1 MGKIGLIIKREFLSR
16 VKKKSF
22 IIMTLLGPI
31 IMGAVMI
38 IPIWMASVTTSVKT
52 ILVIDEARFVEG
64 LLQAND
70 DVRFVY
76 SRQPLKKALAEME
89 SSEYYALLHIPLFQD
104 NDINH
109 LQRQIKLYS
118 SKQVSLSLKLF
129 VRNQIEKQIE
139 RLKLQSQGVDQ
150 DLVDNVK
157 KTVNVPL
164 DIIPLGENKESNVEV
179 STGLGFFGGF
189 LIYIFIF
196 MFASQV
202 MRGVIEEKT
211 NRIVEVIISSVKP
224 FQLMMGKIIGI
235 ALVGLTQFLL
245 WVAFTASI
253 YTVVMGTVVKDKLS
267 AENIERIMQQS
278 PEGTAVDDIDQLR
291 ETQEVI
297 GKVNMINWGLMIPCF
312 IFYFLGGYLL
322 YGAIFAAI
330 GGAVDSESDTQQF
343 MLPVSAP
350 LILSF
355 VMAQTVLNDPN
366 GMVATWMSVIPFT
379 SPIIMMIRLPF
390 GVHYTELLLS
400 MGMLVLGFILT
411 TWAAAKIYRTGIL
424 MYGKR
429 PTWKEMLRWLRY

>member
-38 IPIWMASVTTSVKT
+38 IPIWMASVTASVKT

-129 VRNQIEKQIE
+129 VRTQIEKQIE

-164 DIIPLGENKESNVEV
+164 DIIPLGEKKESNVEV

-189 LIYIFIF
+189 LIYFFIF

-224 FQLMMGKIIGI
+224 FELMMGKIIGI

-245 WVAFTASI
+245 CVAFTASI
-253 YTVVMGTVVKDKLS
+253 
-267 AENIERIMQQS
+267 
-278 PEGTAVDDIDQLR
+278 
-291 ETQEVI
+291 
-297 GKVNMINWGLMIPCF
+297 
-312 IFYFLGGYLL
+312 
-322 YGAIFAAI
+322 
-330 GGAVDSESDTQQF
+330 
-343 MLPVSAP
+343 
-350 LILSF
+350 
-355 VMAQTVLNDPN
+355 
-366 GMVATWMSVIPFT
+366 
-379 SPIIMMIRLPF
+379 
-390 GVHYTELLLS
+390 
-400 MGMLVLGFILT
+400 
-411 TWAAAKIYRTGIL
+411 
-424 MYGKR
+424 
-429 PTWKEMLRWLRY
+429 